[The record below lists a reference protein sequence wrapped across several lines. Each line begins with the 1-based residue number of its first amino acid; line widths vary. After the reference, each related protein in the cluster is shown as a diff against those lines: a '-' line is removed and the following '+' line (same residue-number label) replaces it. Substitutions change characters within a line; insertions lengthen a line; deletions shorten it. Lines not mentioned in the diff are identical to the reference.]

1 MRKGKIDGKIV
12 EIISVEEYYSNPGL
26 YSYNNTAIDGGDGYV
41 YPIRSKMDCRPGFY
55 MTPTSKFIKQKSPGP
70 EEAASYS
77 DENIIKFD
85 NAESMK
91 ELISMQNELQD
102 QERTILTSV
111 DNIFMPPIKE
121 DDSSEMVG
129 MKQAIR
135 AKQCDIDKYS
145 HRLGNNFQNEKRLFE
160 RRSMTLSKI
169 RTVCEALDIRCVMQ
183 LSDAAPDVPN
193 PMGTVINIDITGQG
207 EGGEE

>member
-12 EIISVEEYYSNPGL
+12 EIITIEDYYANPGL
-26 YSYNNTAIDGGDGYV
+26 YSYNNTAIDGGDGYI

-55 MTPTSKFIKQKSPGP
+55 MSPNSGFIKQKEPTL
-70 EEAASYS
+70 EEAPNYSTDNVIRFDDAS
-77 DENIIKFD
+77 
-85 NAESMK
+85 SMK
-91 ELISMQNELQD
+91 ELIEMQNQLQD

-129 MKQAIR
+129 MKQAVR

-145 HRLGNNFQNEKRLFE
+145 HRLGTNFQNEKRLFE
-160 RRSMTLSKI
+160 RPTMTLAKI
-169 RTVCEALDIRCVMQ
+169 RTLCDALDIKCTMQ
-183 LSDAAPDVPN
+183 LSDASPDVPN
-193 PMGTVINIDITGQG
+193 PMGTIINIDITGT
-207 EGGEE
+207 GGGDEE